1 MTKDLRSYNVEW
13 LPGHKAT
20 ETACTP
26 AGKTIAEKAPADWA
40 HSKSWREGYACF
52 GTTEGQR
59 LLTSSPTFQEAVGAA
74 FRYRLTPLIPGG
86 GAPPRAPL
94 KWFYDFNA
102 KLKTT
107 NPTKDTDL

>member
-1 MTKDLRSYNVEW
+1 MTKEAPMTKDLRSYNVEW

-26 AGKTIAEKAPADWA
+26 AGKTIAEKAPPDWA

-74 FRYRLTPLIPGG
+74 FRYRLTPLIPACSRLFPLIPGG
-86 GAPPRAPL
+86 GHPPVPH
-94 KWFYDFNA
+94 
-102 KLKTT
+102 
-107 NPTKDTDL
+107 